1 MTRPDPGSWDIQ
13 VEMLPAD
20 GAKRLLLKIPVH

>member
-1 MTRPDPGSWDIQ
+1 MTRPDPGSRDIQ